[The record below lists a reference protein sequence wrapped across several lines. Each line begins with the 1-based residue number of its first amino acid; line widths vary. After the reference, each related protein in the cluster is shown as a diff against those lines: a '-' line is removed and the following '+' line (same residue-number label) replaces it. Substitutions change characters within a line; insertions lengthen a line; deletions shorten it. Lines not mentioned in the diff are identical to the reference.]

1 MTHRLRVAFAIGF
14 SFWTARSTAALE
26 VKSPPDTS
34 LAAVLEETGTMA
46 LAPDGVAI
54 KNERVDFGHMEI
66 SFAEGTLVP
75 VLGKS
80 GATLGVYFEGRG
92 GYLYTTADAA
102 DRVALQVNAARVAKT
117 IRPMQGRVADDFK
130 TALILFSEPQFTD
143 LYADA
148 SLPHAPASA
157 MTGNFQTMLAGAL
170 STYGEFD
177 FDAATARLNGR
188 GRFVYA
194 ELSGGLER
202 VGYAFD
208 DVQEGRERFFNFR
221 KLVDY
226 NVRFS
231 ETLSYQSIPGWT
243 AERRKAIALTHA
255 EIAVDT
261 SDNRSGSIDSDLT
274 FHVHDAGTRLLPL
287 LLLNN
292 RDPDS
297 ADWNSP
303 RNKLTVKRVVDA
315 SGRELPFAHRYDM
328 LLVEIPA
335 TAAADSDVKVRVET
349 SGEVFVDMRGHHGDN
364 YFSLN
369 YESWFP
375 RPFSEWSRR
384 FTFAVK
390 VRCKKPWT
398 PVTSGKQVSRREEGD
413 FVISEARSDVPVK
426 TIAVFGGKYITR
438 GETID
443 GVLINIH
450 AYAMARKN
458 VLDNM
463 PKLAGSIAKFYTSL
477 LGPMPVDELDIVE
490 VPEYGFGISPPG
502 LILMTTEAYKP
513 HEEEANYFVEGV
525 NARLAHEIAHQWFGH
540 KAAQAN
546 PDDNWLSESFAEY
559 FSGLA
564 MGAMGGDD
572 KSVFGFNKM
581 LANWRGQDK
590 YCTDGAPIAA
600 ANYLGGEDGSKDRTC
615 LLYARGPLVLHMLRT
630 SIGNDRFA
638 AAAKRFLD
646 TANNGPATTD
656 DYAKALSDVMQ
667 MDMRWYVD
675 QWVRRS
681 GNAQVDIEQHLDPDG
696 PSGYKLWGVIRQTPG
711 DGFKKLLVPFVWDN
725 GGKPEARVVF
735 ADEPEKKF
743 EFKLATKPGAVKPDP
758 HQNNLAVYK

>member
-1 MTHRLRVAFAIGF
+1 MSRRGRLALVVGLIALA
-14 SFWTARSTAALE
+14 SAPCAALD
-26 VKSPPDTS
+26 VKPAPDTS
-34 LAAVLEETGTMA
+34 LAAALEETGTMA
-46 LAPDGVAI
+46 LASDGVTI

-92 GYLYTTADAA
+92 GYLYTTTDVA
-102 DRVALQVNAARVAKT
+102 DRAALSVNAARVAKS
-117 IRPMQGRVADDFK
+117 IRTMQGRVTDDFK
-130 TALILFSEPQFTD
+130 SALILFSEPQFTD

-148 SLPHAPASA
+148 SLPHASASA
-157 MTGNFQTMLAGAL
+157 MSGSFQTMLAGAL
-170 STYGEFD
+170 STYGD
-177 FDAATARLNGR
+177 FGFFTATARLNGH

-208 DVQEGRERFFNFR
+208 DVHNGRERFFNFR
-221 KLVDY
+221 KLADY

-243 AERRKAIALTHA
+243 AERRKTIAMTRA
-255 EIAVDT
+255 EVAVDT
-261 SDNRSGSIDSDLT
+261 PDNRSGTIDSDLT
-274 FHVHDAGTRLLPL
+274 FHVHDAGTRVLPL

-297 ADWNSP
+297 ADWSSP
-303 RNKLTVKRVVDA
+303 KNKLTVKRVVDA
-315 SGRELPFAHRYDM
+315 NGRELPFSHRYGI
-328 LLVEIPA
+328 LLVEIPP
-335 TAAADSDVKVRVET
+335 TAAADADVKIRVET
-349 SGEVFVDMRGHHGDN
+349 SGEVFVDMKGHHGDN

-369 YESWFP
+369 YEDWYP
-375 RPFSEWSRR
+375 RPVSWSARS

-390 VRCKKPWT
+390 VRCKKPWS
-398 PVTSGKQVSRREEGD
+398 PVTSGKQTSSREDGD
-413 FVISEARSDVPVK
+413 FVTAEARSDVRVD
-426 TIAVFGGKYITR
+426 TIAVFGGKYVTR
-438 GETID
+438 GETVD

-463 PKLAGSIAKFYTSL
+463 PKLAGSIAKFYASL

-525 NARLAHEIAHQWFGH
+525 NARLAHEIAHQWFAH
-540 KAAQAN
+540 KAALAG

-559 FSGLA
+559 FAGLA
-564 MGAMGGDD
+564 MGAMNGDD
-572 KSVFGFNKM
+572 KNVFGFNKM
-581 LANWRGQDK
+581 IANWKGQDK

-600 ANYLGGEDGSKDRTC
+600 ADYLGGEDGDKDRTC

-638 AAAKRFLD
+638 AAAKKYLD

-656 DYAKALSDVMQ
+656 DYAKALSDIMQ

-681 GNAQVDIEQHLDPDG
+681 GNAQVGIEQHLDADG
-696 PSGYKLWGVIRQTPG
+696 PGGYKLWGVIRQAPG

-725 GGKPEARVVF
+725 GGKTEARVVF

-743 EFKLATKPGAVKPDP
+743 EFKLASKPGTVKPDP
-758 HQNNLAVYK
+758 YQNNLAVYK

>member
-1 MTHRLRVAFAIGF
+1 MGRRRRV
-14 SFWTARSTAALE
+14 SFIMGLF
-26 VKSPPDTS
+26 S
-34 LAAVLEETGTMA
+34 LAALPCAALDVKPAPDASLAAALEETGTMA
-46 LAPDGVAI
+46 LGPDCVTI

-92 GYLYTTADAA
+92 GYVYATAEGA
-102 DRVALQVNAARVAKT
+102 DRIALQVNAARVAKS

-148 SLPHAPASA
+148 SLPHVPATA
-157 MTGNFQTMLAGAL
+157 MSGNFQTMLAGAL
-170 STYGEFD
+170 STYGNFG
-177 FDAATARLNGR
+177 FYTATARLNAR

-208 DVQEGRERFFNFR
+208 DVNTGRERFFNFR
-221 KLVDY
+221 KLADY
-226 NVRFS
+226 NVRFF
-231 ETLSYQSIPGWT
+231 ETLSDQPIPGWT
-243 AERRKAIALTHA
+243 AERRKAIVLTHA

-261 SDNRSGSIDSDLT
+261 PDNRSGSIDSDLT
-274 FHVHDAGTRLLPL
+274 FRVHDAGTRLLPL
-287 LLLNN
+287 MLLNN

-315 SGRELPFAHRYDM
+315 NGHDLPFSHRYGM
-328 LLVEIPA
+328 LLVEIPP
-335 TAAADSDVKVRVET
+335 TAAADSDVRVRVES
-349 SGEVFVDMRGHHGDN
+349 SGEVFVDMKGHHADN

-369 YESWFP
+369 YEDWYP
-375 RPFSEWSRR
+375 RPVSWSARNS
-384 FTFAVK
+384 TFALK

-398 PVTSGKQVSRREEGD
+398 PVTSGKQTSRREEGD
-413 FVISEARSDVPVK
+413 FVTSEARSDVGVH
-426 TIAVFGGKYITR
+426 TIAVFGGKYVSR
-438 GETID
+438 GETVD

-463 PKLAGSIAKFYTSL
+463 PKLAGNIAKFYASL

-490 VPEYGFGISPPG
+490 VPEYGFGMSPPG

-513 HEEEANYFVEGV
+513 HEEEASYFVEGV

-540 KAAQAN
+540 KAALAG

-559 FSGLA
+559 FAGLA
-564 MGAMGGDD
+564 MGAMGSDD
-572 KSVFGFNKM
+572 KTVFGFNKM
-581 LANWRGQDK
+581 IANWKGQDK

-600 ANYLGGEDGSKDRTC
+600 ANYLGGEDGDKDRTC

-638 AAAKRFLD
+638 AAAKRYLD

-675 QWVRRS
+675 QWIRRS
-681 GNAQVDIEQHLDPDG
+681 GNAQVAVEQHVDA
-696 PSGYKLWGVIRQTPG
+696 SGEQYKLWGVIRQAPG

-743 EFKLATKPGAVKPDP
+743 EFMLPSKPGSVKPDP
-758 HQNNLAVYK
+758 YQNNLAVYK